1 MTRGS
6 VCRIIDTERA
16 NLAPNPIRG
25 AIPGP
30 GVASRPGRS
39 QAIEH
44 QPTPSISPSPAPLD
58 RFEAWPRTA
67 PLAALINLHPRGS
80 RPQILARPAHV
91 RLFTAADLDQTD
103 PFALL
108 RDTPRDHPPRD
119 QTVLFAAAYG
129 LGTLLEPSAA
139 ASRPVPSR
147 DALLIADLAN
157 AWRQDRPDGP
167 WAKRGDPP
175 AIEPDEPDKYKP
187 DKFEPDAGG
196 PAAIELGEPESA
208 TGRDGFIE
216 AVRRAVGYIHA
227 GDVFQ
232 VNLTHRLTLP
242 LRGHPRDFFAALV
255 RAASPAHGAYIEL
268 PDGRAICS
276 VSPELFLSYD
286 ARSRR
291 LATEPMKGTRPLRTT
306 DDTAAR
312 ELFDSAK
319 DRAELAMIVDLMR
332 NDLGRVARFG
342 TVRVDDPRRVEAH
355 GDSVLQATAR
365 VSAELRA
372 GLGFADA
379 MALAFPPG
387 SVTGAPK
394 IRAMQL
400 IDELEPVERGF
411 YCGAIGRIDPDGD
424 AECSVAI
431 RTAVVSPPN
440 ADGVRTVSYHVGCGI
455 VADSDPEAEWRESLD
470 KAEVLRR
477 VVREHPPRAASKQ
490 GASA

>member
-16 NLAPNPIRG
+16 NLAPHPIRG

-30 GVASRPGRS
+30 GVASRSGRS
-39 QAIEH
+39 QVIEH

-80 RPQILARPAHV
+80 RPQILARPADV
-91 RLFTAADLDQTD
+91 RLFTAADLDRAD
-103 PFALL
+103 PLAPP
-108 RDTPRDHPPRD
+108 RDTPRDH
-119 QTVLFAAAYG
+119 TVLFAAAYG

-147 DALLIADLAN
+147 DALLIADLAD
-157 AWRQDRPDGP
+157 AWRQDCPDGP
-167 WAKRGDPP
+167 WARRGDPP
-175 AIEPDEPDKYKP
+175 AFEP
-187 DKFEPDAGG
+187 DKFEPDAGE

-242 LRGHPRDFFAALV
+242 LRGHPRDFFSALV
-255 RAASPAHGAYIEL
+255 RTAMPAHGAYIEL

-306 DDTAAR
+306 GDAAAR

-319 DRAELAMIVDLMR
+319 DRAELAMIVDLVR

-342 TVRVDDPRRVEAH
+342 TVSVDDPRRVEAH

-365 VSAELRA
+365 VSAELRE

-379 MALAFPPG
+379 MAAAFPPG

-477 VVREHPPRAASKQ
+477 VVRAHPPHAASEQ